1 MHWVFFSLTAA
12 LSSMCC
18 NIGYPLK
25 NFIGSFMNCVLIT
38 FTTSRNSFNLQNVR
52 NISKVEQKPVSTT
65 ILLEENK
72 KYDITI
78 KSLKNGRILS
88 VKSFKT
94 RK

>member
-1 MHWVFFSLTAA
+1 MKCIFFA
-12 LSSMCC
+12 
-18 NIGYPLK
+18 
-25 NFIGSFMNCVLIT
+25 
-38 FTTSRNSFNLQNVR
+38 FTISRNSFNLQNVR
-52 NISKVEQKPVSTT
+52 NISKVEEKPISTT

-78 KSLKNGRILS
+78 ESLKNGRIIS

>member
-1 MHWVFFSLTAA
+1 
-12 LSSMCC
+12 
-18 NIGYPLK
+18 
-25 NFIGSFMNCVLIT
+25 MNCVLIT
-38 FTTSRNSFNLQNVR
+38 FTTSRNSFNLQSVR

-78 KSLKNGRILS
+78 KSLKHGRILS

>member
-1 MHWVFFSLTAA
+1 M
-12 LSSMCC
+12 
-18 NIGYPLK
+18 
-25 NFIGSFMNCVLIT
+25 NFIFIT
-38 FTTSRNSFNLQNVR
+38 FTISRNFFNLQNVR

-78 KSLKNGRILS
+78 QSLKNGRILT

>member
-1 MHWVFFSLTAA
+1 
-12 LSSMCC
+12 
-18 NIGYPLK
+18 
-25 NFIGSFMNCVLIT
+25 MNRIFIT
-38 FTTSRNSFNLQNVR
+38 FTMSRNSFNLQNVR
-52 NISKVEQKPVSTT
+52 NISKFEQKPVSTT

-78 KSLKNGRILS
+78 ESIKSGQIIS

>member
-1 MHWVFFSLTAA
+1 
-12 LSSMCC
+12 
-18 NIGYPLK
+18 
-25 NFIGSFMNCVLIT
+25 MNCIFIT
-38 FTTSRNSFNLQNVR
+38 FTISRNSFNLQNVR

-78 KSLKNGRILS
+78 QSLKNGRILT

>member
-1 MHWVFFSLTAA
+1 
-12 LSSMCC
+12 
-18 NIGYPLK
+18 
-25 NFIGSFMNCVLIT
+25 MNRIFIT
-38 FTTSRNSFNLQNVR
+38 FTMSRNSFNLQNVR

-78 KSLKNGRILS
+78 ESIKSGQIIS

>member
-1 MHWVFFSLTAA
+1 
-12 LSSMCC
+12 
-18 NIGYPLK
+18 
-25 NFIGSFMNCVLIT
+25 MNCIFIT
-38 FTTSRNSFNLQNVR
+38 LTISRNSFNLQNIR
-52 NISKVEQKPVSTT
+52 NISKVEQKPVSAT

-78 KSLKNGRILS
+78 ESLKNGRILS

>member
-1 MHWVFFSLTAA
+1 
-12 LSSMCC
+12 
-18 NIGYPLK
+18 
-25 NFIGSFMNCVLIT
+25 MNCVLIT
-38 FTTSRNSFNLQNVR
+38 FTTSRNSFNLQSVR

>member
-1 MHWVFFSLTAA
+1 
-12 LSSMCC
+12 
-18 NIGYPLK
+18 
-25 NFIGSFMNCVLIT
+25 MNRIFIT
-38 FTTSRNSFNLQNVR
+38 FTMSRNSFNLQNVR
-52 NISKVEQKPVSTT
+52 NISKFEQKSVSTT

-78 KSLKNGRILS
+78 ESIKSGQIIS